1 MIRRLITGVGNVDPF
16 TKVVYNVGNSFYE
29 SGVYLDGS
37 MLNILRKYINSDNY
51 IKDIY
56 IYLTRDMN
64 DLKDVYIKA
73 IKHLYKE
80 KSVSIT
86 FYPNDFYDDYVSRFR
101 DKDVHKF
108 SSYYKEINDIY
119 SNIKGDNIEV
129 IVNIS
134 SGTPDFKTDMML
146 MAVTNNLVIE

>member
-80 KSVSIT
+80 KSVNIT

-134 SGTPDFKTDMML
+134 SGTPDFKNNMML